1 MTRMNRREFSKSS
14 LAACTAL
21 GLGAGSPHRLAAQ
34 ADTAAVPCTPAP
46 FPQTPGL
53 TRYVGEFIVH
63 TRYEDIPPEVIA
75 LGKKSILDGLGL
87 ALAGTKAPTGPL
99 VVKYLQTDASGGGGH
114 SVLGTAVK
122 TSARS
127 AAFANGVSI
136 HAHDFD
142 DTQLASQPDRVYGLL
157 THPTAPVL
165 PAVVSLTEAGE
176 HSGETFMLAYHVGV
190 EVECKIAEAIA
201 PRHYLDGFHTTGTC
215 GTFGGA
221 AASARL
227 LGLNLDQTLRALGVA
242 ASEAAGLRENFG
254 TMTKPFHAGRAAA
267 NGLFAGQLAGLGWT
281 ASDRILEAPAGFF
294 HAAGGGY
301 EPAQLLNKLGHPWT
315 FASPGVSIKP
325 FPSGSLTHPAMGLMQ
340 TLIQR
345 NHLRAADVQQVEIGT
360 NSHNVKTLQY
370 HDPQTGLEAKFSME
384 FCLAILLVDGKA
396 GLSQFSD
403 AVVRRPDVQAMVK
416 RVRVYTDPVAEA
428 AGFDKMTSILKIH
441 LTDGRVLSGRAD
453 FAKGSP
459 ANPMSYDEVAEKFYG
474 CCEFAGWERARAQQV
489 VELVADLERAPSVS
503 ALARLLS
510 A

>member
-1 MTRMNRREFSKSS
+1 MKRMNRRDFSKSS
-14 LAACTAL
+14 LAACAAL
-21 GLGAGSPHRLAAQ
+21 GLAAGTPGRLAA
-34 ADTAAVPCTPAP
+34 ADVPAAPCTPPP
-46 FPQTPGL
+46 FPETPGL
-53 TRYVGEFIVH
+53 TQYVGEFIVN
-63 TRYEDIPPEVIA
+63 TRYEDIPAEVIA

-87 ALAGTKAPTGPL
+87 ALAGTKSPTGPIVL
-99 VVKYLQTDASGGGGH
+99 KYLALDEHCAGEH
-114 SVLGTAVK
+114 SVLGTTVK

-136 HAHDFD
+136 HAHDYD
-142 DTQLASQPDRVYGLL
+142 DTQLSSQPDRVYGLL

-165 PAVVSLTEAGE
+165 PAVVSLTESGE
-176 HSGETFMLAYHVGV
+176 HSGQEFMLAYHLGV

-227 LGLNLDQTLRALGVA
+227 LGLNLDGTLRALGVA

-254 TMTKPFHAGRAAA
+254 TMTKPFHAGRATA
-267 NGLFAGQLAGLGWT
+267 NGLFASQLAGLGWT
-281 ASDRILEAPAGFF
+281 ASERILEAPAGFF

-301 EPAQLLNKLGHPWT
+301 EPAQLLNKLGRPWT

-340 TLIQR
+340 ALIKK
-345 NHLRAADVQQVEIGT
+345 NHLHAADVEQVEIGT

-384 FCLAILLVDGKA
+384 YCLAILLVDGQA
-396 GLSQFSD
+396 GLQEFTD

-416 RVRVYTDPVAEA
+416 RVHVYTDPVAEA

-441 LTDGRVLSGRAD
+441 LKDGRVLSGQAD

-474 CCEFAGWERARAQQV
+474 CCDYAGWERSRAQQV
-489 VELVADLERAPSVS
+489 VAMVAELERAPSTA
-503 ALARLLS
+503 ALARLLTI
-510 A
+510 

>member
-1 MTRMNRREFSKSS
+1 
-14 LAACTAL
+14 
-21 GLGAGSPHRLAAQ
+21 
-34 ADTAAVPCTPAP
+34 
-46 FPQTPGL
+46 
-53 TRYVGEFIVH
+53 
-63 TRYEDIPPEVIA
+63 
-75 LGKKSILDGLGL
+75 
-87 ALAGTKAPTGPL
+87 
-99 VVKYLQTDASGGGGH
+99 
-114 SVLGTAVK
+114 VLGTAVK

-165 PAVVSLTEAGE
+165 PAVVSLSEVGTR
-176 HSGETFMLAYHVGV
+176 SGQDFMLAYHVGV
-190 EVECKIAEAIA
+190 EVEAKIAEAIA

-215 GTFGGA
+215 GSLGGA
-221 AASARL
+221 AASAKL
-227 LGLNLDQTLRALGVA
+227 LSLELDSTLRALGIA

-254 TMTKPFHAGRAAA
+254 TMTKPFHAGRASA
-267 NGLFAGQLAGLGWT
+267 NGLFAGQLAAMGWT

-301 EPAQLLNKLGHPWT
+301 EPAQLLNKLGRPWT

-340 TLIQR
+340 TLIQQ

-384 FCLAILLVDGKA
+384 YCLAILLVEGKA

-403 AVVRRPDVQAMVK
+403 AVVQRPDVQAMVK
-416 RVRVYTDPVAEA
+416 RVHVYVDPVAEA

-453 FAKGSP
+453 FSKGSP

-474 CCEFAGWERARAQQV
+474 CCDYAGWRRGRAQQV
-489 VELVADLERAPSVS
+489 VAMVADLENTPSV
-503 ALARLLS
+503 APLIKLLTL
-510 A
+510 